1 MYDIFSNIKSAVT
14 SPHGAWQFI
23 MRAGLM
29 SLGSV
34 ERFRICLCI
43 DLADRR
49 TDEIEKLIF
58 L

>member
-34 ERFRICLCI
+34 ERLCI